1 MKPLFHI
8 TQVKEDRRTDAF
20 FRLRMNPGV
29 ILRNLTLIT
38 SLLLLTAGV
47 SHAQS
52 ASASAP
58 VASAETPTSS
68 KGAENNKPAEIQKTT
83 AATNTQVVA
92 VTGYN
97 RHIRQEH
104 FKGMS
109 KTSVLQMQKQLGL
122 IYQDLAEW
130 KRDFALK
137 QAPLSDGVVGPIT
150 LSWLQRFGFNF
161 KVNTEGDY
169 ANAFADNINRIAA
182 FGEKHK
188 SELQILVSP
197 EFESWDSSQS
207 EKIKAKDYQIR
218 RQGNDSELIDLVNRF
233 RGSRKTA
240 PRIAQNRNIDE
251 SAYFTYS
258 LSQADLEVLGSK
270 DQVIQIL
277 STLKDKEFN
286 STEALRVAVSQAM
299 GGRDYFI
306 RQLWPL
312 IERNAG
318 VFDGYL
324 INEAALT
331 KLKQTSEFP
340 AAVIDE
346 LRLQGT
352 QYFKEKDDFDKFLK
366 VLGETVIP
374 LSDDERNSIANA
386 ALVFDNVHLT
396 EQSINIIK
404 SELKG
409 NIQNTGLPAVIVRA
423 LQQIKDVNYPEVS
436 LFRTA
441 AISKIAMSIGA
452 CKLNSPS
459 NNSFVGTL
467 RMSDEEFSLLKKELS
482 SLQVQAIDGKNT
494 IGNSIDNAFSEL
506 EKLRA
511 QLSVCDSDTLRNSR
525 TLVQSIYQTYLG
537 VAIENIAK
545 KRIPD
550 EISPIQI
557 KGSDCGCALDEFSGT
572 VYGFYPYWNNQKT
585 PQTINFQVLN
595 RVAYYGLT
603 VDNVGELHLGSDNF
617 DIRNGSAKENQ
628 FLNTAR
634 QYNSKVD
641 WVIQKNDWNGDWRK
655 QSRANKQA
663 VFKKLVSNIAL
674 LLHTRLTD
682 TASKLRP
689 YTSFGLAKTP
699 TRGDGVTIYFQNY
712 PQDADAVLLF
722 NEFYADLRKELA
734 QDKVW
739 LNILVSQDTFTNS
752 QENKRSA
759 LSLSNLVN
767 LQKKADLQLSGSGGN
782 KPVVEEYILVLLEE
796 PSSDAK
802 KRLQGDIEN
811 EAGLHGE
818 RRARFLRR
826 VIPVVQFDNHNWQQ
840 LEDDIVYASDN
851 FGGVGLWAP
860 DFNNLATPITD
871 MTQSCNNAKNIA
883 LCLLKNIREQDQVEN
898 QPSVIEKF
906 TCVYRGYLQLML
918 TLLVLL
924 AITLAILYFKYCEVQ
939 NLVKKYFLWVLALM
953 LIPIFLLFTLLLFYD
968 PYMVN
973 LSKGKLPF
981 IISLLIII
989 SGIFFG
995 YLYLRSKRDVP
1006 LRQNALPQRQGLG
1019 FPIIMWSLQDDDK
1032 GFRWVIRN
1040 QGTGYAIIKKVEIL
1054 LDGQAIADAKTALEA
1069 VLGPDNNLQ
1078 WNSMPLIGQKIMPGE
1093 TVIGLAISDP
1103 EAATA
1108 FDVKLQAHQLKVN
1121 ITYCSANNEHWL
1133 SNGKEISSLSTGGY

>member
-1 MKPLFHI
+1 MH
-8 TQVKEDRRTDAF
+8 
-20 FRLRMNPGV
+20 FRLPVNAT
-29 ILRNLTLIT
+29 ILMRKSLLGA
-38 SLLLLTAGV
+38 SLLLSSWLTSGLC
-47 SHAQS
+47 HAQS
-52 ASASAP
+52 TSASVPAATSEALA
-58 VASAETPTSS
+58 ASKSV
-68 KGAENNKPAEIQKTT
+68 ENNKPPEIQKAVAATT
-83 AATNTQVVA
+83 ANTQVIT
-92 VTGYN
+92 VTGYD
-97 RHIRQEH
+97 RRIRQEH
-104 FKGMS
+104 FKGLS
-109 KTSVLQMQKQLGL
+109 KNSILQMQKQLGL

-130 KRDFALK
+130 KRDFSLK
-137 QAPLSDGVVGPIT
+137 QAPLSDGIVGPIT

-161 KVNTEGDY
+161 KINAEGDY

-207 EKIKAKDYQIR
+207 EKIKTKDYQIR
-218 RQGNDSELIDLVNRF
+218 RQGNDSELIELVNRF

-299 GGRDYFI
+299 GERDYFI

-312 IERNAG
+312 IEKNAG

-352 QYFKEKDDFDKFLK
+352 QYFKERDDFDKFLK
-366 VLGETVIP
+366 ELSEKVIP
-374 LSDDERNSIANA
+374 LSDDERNSIADA

-409 NIQNTGLPAVIVRA
+409 NIQNTGLPAVVVRA
-423 LQQIKDVNYPEVS
+423 LQQMKDVNYPEIS
-436 LFRTA
+436 LFRAA

-467 RMSDEEFSLLKKELS
+467 RMSDEEFSLLKKELN
-482 SLQVQAIDGKNT
+482 SLQPQAIDGKNT
-494 IGNSIDNAFSEL
+494 IGNNIDNTFSEL

-511 QLSVCDSDTLRNSR
+511 QLSLCDSDTLRNSR

-557 KGSDCGCALDEFSGT
+557 KGNDCGCALDEFSGT

-617 DIRNGSAKENQ
+617 DVRNGSAKENQ

-663 VFKKLVSNIAL
+663 VFKKLVSNITL

-682 TASKLRP
+682 AASKLRP
-689 YTSFGLAKTP
+689 YTSFGLVNTP

-712 PQDADAVLLF
+712 PQDADAALLF

-734 QDKVW
+734 QDNVW
-739 LNILVSQDTFTNS
+739 LNILVSQETFTNG

-759 LSLSNLVN
+759 LSLTNLVN
-767 LQKKADLQLSGSGGN
+767 LQKKADLQLSGSGSN
-782 KPVVEEYILVLLEE
+782 KPVVEEHILVLLEE

-851 FGGVGLWAP
+851 FGGIGFWAP

-871 MTQSCNNAKNIA
+871 MTQSCNNGKNIA
-883 LCLLKNIREQDQVEN
+883 LCVLKNNREQDQVEN
-898 QPSVIEKF
+898 QPSVVEKF